1 MLTVTSGVDMLRQFR
16 HDHLEPRLNGTH
28 DLLIC
33 LRRDKRY
40 RETLRSKPTST
51 TVQTL
56 STDNYGER
64 CINVPNTMQVAISI
78 RRTIVVNDDV
88 HALDINATTE
98 DIGGNEYT
106 LFESLESSVTVDTL
120 RGNNIRPLSKDNSEK
135 TLHTDLLG

>member
-1 MLTVTSGVDMLRQFR
+1 
-16 HDHLEPRLNGTH
+16 
-28 DLLIC
+28 
-33 LRRDKRY
+33 
-40 RETLRSKPTST
+40 
-51 TVQTL
+51 
-56 STDNYGER
+56 
-64 CINVPNTMQVAISI
+64 MQVAISI